1 MLRID
6 SNIIWTILNLLI
18 LYALMM
24 KFLFKPVRG
33 IIAKRQEEIQTSYD
47 EVKQTQ
53 EETQK
58 KKEQVDAQLDNIQEI
73 CNGYIVDAKK
83 KASEEYDE
91 IIESANS
98 KSNEIIETARQNAEH
113 VMDEEKRKAQDE
125 VAAMIRTAAF
135 KIAGE
140 TNDEKLYDDFLKEM
154 E

>member
-24 KFLFKPVRG
+24 KFLFKPVRE

-58 KKEQVDAQLDNIQEI
+58 KKAQVDAQLDNIQEI

-83 KASEEYDE
+83 KASLEYDE

-140 TNDEKLYDDFLKEM
+140 TSDEKLYDDFLKEM

>member
-1 MLRID
+1 M
-6 SNIIWTILNLLI
+6 IWTILNLLI

-24 KFLFKPVRG
+24 KFLFKPVRA
-33 IIAKRQEEIQTSYD
+33 IIAKRQEEIDTSYE
-47 EVKQTQ
+47 EVKKTQ

-58 KKEQVDAQLDNIQEI
+58 KQAQVDAQLENIQQI
-73 CNGYIVDAKK
+73 CDGYVVDAKK
-83 KASEEYDE
+83 QAQIEYDE
-91 IIESANS
+91 IIDSANL

-125 VAAMIRTAAF
+125 VAAMIRQAAF